1 MIIPQGTRAPRQK
14 ETVPMKTTKN
24 NQNKLT
30 RKTLKRLEKIAMDIS
45 PSLKDRGGLD
55 PRNNDAEDFPD
66 VSIVSIERMLEAAY
80 CLGLEDATANA

>member
-1 MIIPQGTRAPRQK
+1 
-14 ETVPMKTTKN
+14 MKTTKN